1 MVNLKLDQEVTTLRI
16 EPATEEEQAAEW
28 VYRMPCAGVKYYQF
42 AQPRTKPVAREV
54 LPVNRAAESIAA

>member
-16 EPATEEEQAAEW
+16 EPAAEEEQAAEW
-28 VYRMPCAGVKYYQF
+28 VYRMPCAGVRYYQF

>member
-16 EPATEEEQAAEW
+16 EPVAEEEQAAEW
-28 VYRMPCAGVKYYQF
+28 VYRMPCAGVRYYQF
-42 AQPRTKPVAREV
+42 AQPRTKPVARGV

>member
-1 MVNLKLDQEVTTLRI
+1 MVNLKLDQEVTTLHI

-28 VYRMPCAGVKYYQF
+28 VYTMPCAGVRYYQF